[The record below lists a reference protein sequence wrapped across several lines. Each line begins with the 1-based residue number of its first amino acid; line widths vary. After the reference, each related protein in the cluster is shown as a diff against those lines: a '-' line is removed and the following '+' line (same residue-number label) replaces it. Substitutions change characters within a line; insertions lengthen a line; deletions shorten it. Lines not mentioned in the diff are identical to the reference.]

1 MIFNDL
7 IIEFAA
13 VDISLRKNALYD
25 FSYFGCFSNEE
36 SLQGS
41 EN

>member
-7 IIEFAA
+7 IIELAA

-25 FSYFGCFSNEE
+25 FLILAAF
-36 SLQGS
+36 QTR
-41 EN
+41 